1 MGRGIGGVWAALEAA
16 KGLSP
21 KERCV
26 ASPSPPHPPRMLF
39 YNMFLWVSGRARCPR
54 HLVYLQSKFKICA
67 ARPIQGTPRSVAIS
81 GQAARV
87 RSPFL
92 GLLVAMS
99 HGAEGGASDW
109 LGESPPDVLAA
120 AVAQPQAAG
129 AAQGAAPAAQPRA
142 AGAEQHAVPPP
153 VGDAAQQQAA
163 GAAHHAVPAAQPQA
177 AGAAQHAVP
186 PPVVLPEAA
195 AAGAAQ
201 PQAGGIGGARPAS
214 EVQQLR
220 DSDAVVAWILQERPY
235 LQNVV
240 VSTDEGRQRLPM
252 DAVLALGE
260 HGSTI
265 LHLMIDGLR
274 SEARF
279 AAVGKPAIHAVP
291 WRAIL
296 ALPGVSQFANAPV
309 ATGRSEGKT
318 PLCYL
323 AAQCMPGDLYRDACH
338 AICTWLLDANA
349 AANLASCPAKCPL
362 MLAAGSGNAD
372 FVELLLNARASLEV
386 NEGGP
391 SPDAVLSAVT
401 NTKGDGPNQAR
412 MLRCLQSRGYM
423 VPPLWQG
430 GGTASRRS
438 SSAAVTRHASTAAN
452 AGDLW
457 ANYQYGVAQ
466 AAMKRGGVPGLGAA
480 STFPASAGAAPAQQ
494 GTTWGPGDSRG
505 SSSSAAAR
513 MPLGPVAAPAAAA
526 PAVAAPAIAALPVA
540 APGAA
545 APAVAV
551 KAPPPNAAAAPQ
563 PPPAAP
569 MAAPAPQ
576 PPPAAPMAAAAP
588 GQWWTAAEPWAAE
601 PWAGGGDW
609 AHSASHAQAAG
620 GGGGWAT
627 TRMGSSTSHPSW
639 WWEGGA
645 TGEWTW
651 SSSGARPNA
660 DADARWWWN
669 RRYYAWMYSPR
680 DVSHAEGRWAWSA
693 CRRFAVWFV
702 PPTWTLTPPL

>member
-1 MGRGIGGVWAALEAA
+1 
-16 KGLSP
+16 
-21 KERCV
+21 
-26 ASPSPPHPPRMLF
+26 MLF

-67 ARPIQGTPRSVAIS
+67 AGPIQGTPRSVAIS

-120 AVAQPQAAG
+120 AAAQPQAAG
-129 AAQGAAPAAQPRA
+129 AAQDAAPAAQPQA

-235 LQNVV
+235 LQSLV
-240 VSTDEGRQRLPM
+240 VSTDDEGRQRLPM

-338 AICTWLLDANA
+338 AICTWLLEANA
-349 AANLASCPAKCPL
+349 AANLPSAPTKCPL

-372 FVELLLNARASLEV
+372 FVEIAQCSGEP
-386 NEGGP
+386 GG
-391 SPDAVLSAVT
+391 
-401 NTKGDGPNQAR
+401 
-412 MLRCLQSRGYM
+412 
-423 VPPLWQG
+423 
-430 GGTASRRS
+430 
-438 SSAAVTRHASTAAN
+438 
-452 AGDLW
+452 
-457 ANYQYGVAQ
+457 
-466 AAMKRGGVPGLGAA
+466 
-480 STFPASAGAAPAQQ
+480 
-494 GTTWGPGDSRG
+494 
-505 SSSSAAAR
+505 
-513 MPLGPVAAPAAAA
+513 
-526 PAVAAPAIAALPVA
+526 
-540 APGAA
+540 
-545 APAVAV
+545 
-551 KAPPPNAAAAPQ
+551 
-563 PPPAAP
+563 
-569 MAAPAPQ
+569 
-576 PPPAAPMAAAAP
+576 
-588 GQWWTAAEPWAAE
+588 E
-601 PWAGGGDW
+601 
-609 AHSASHAQAAG
+609 
-620 GGGGWAT
+620 
-627 TRMGSSTSHPSW
+627 
-639 WWEGGA
+639 
-645 TGEWTW
+645 
-651 SSSGARPNA
+651 
-660 DADARWWWN
+660 
-669 RRYYAWMYSPR
+669 
-680 DVSHAEGRWAWSA
+680 
-693 CRRFAVWFV
+693 
-702 PPTWTLTPPL
+702 